1 MDFYRKGGRR
11 MGGGWYSFDSLNCF
25 FHGDRRFVS
34 WSFAIVIAKSG
45 RFELLIFCLFLCC
58 KRWLVDRRE
67 VSFIKAYVFGRAA
80 KLFPKSYALVG
91 LSELSI
97 HFKKGSL
104 KGISAIKSGSF
115 QNGEAREYT
124 FSFIN
129 KNSNNI
135 KKKINESISDGDEGF
150 RPSLAR
156 RLRCHIRRRVDQSFD
171 RSSLCSRSLRWVRR

>member
-1 MDFYRKGGRR
+1 MDGFLQEKGKEDGRR
-11 MGGGWYSFDSLNCF
+11 MVFVCSLNCF

-135 KKKINESISDGDEGF
+135 KKENQRIY
-150 RPSLAR
+150 L
-156 RLRCHIRRRVDQSFD
+156 
-171 RSSLCSRSLRWVRR
+171 